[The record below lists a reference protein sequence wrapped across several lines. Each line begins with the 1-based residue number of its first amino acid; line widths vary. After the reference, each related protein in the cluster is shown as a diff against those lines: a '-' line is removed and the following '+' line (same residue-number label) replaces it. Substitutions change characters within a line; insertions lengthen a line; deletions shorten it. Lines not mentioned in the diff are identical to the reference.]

1 MTQSSLKQATNLK
14 SFTTFI
20 NSIRRVYLDINHHS
34 TTTTTTTTT
43 RSSLDLSKGLI
54 TAWEGVRS
62 LTDRERDEIDLEVK
76 AGLRRSLDRV
86 RELEAAE
93 KRKSFHSHCQT
104 ISNNNKKK

>member
-1 MTQSSLKQATNLK
+1 MK

-34 TTTTTTTTT
+34 TTTTTTTSTT
-43 RSSLDLSKGLI
+43 RSSLDLSKGLT

-62 LTDRERDEIDLEVK
+62 LSDRERDEIDLEVK

-93 KRKSFHSHCQT
+93 KRK
-104 ISNNNKKK
+104 